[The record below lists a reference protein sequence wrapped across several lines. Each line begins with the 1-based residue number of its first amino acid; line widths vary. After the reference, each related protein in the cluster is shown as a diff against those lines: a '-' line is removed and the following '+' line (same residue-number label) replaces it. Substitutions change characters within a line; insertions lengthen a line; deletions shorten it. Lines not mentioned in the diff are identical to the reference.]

1 MTQSKWFAY
10 LCAALLAATACSSSG
25 KKLDFGGTCKVN
37 SDCNDPLSCA
47 FGSCH
52 QQCKDIRDCPHGDR
66 CVTVNGV
73 GVCQLPAEASC
84 SGTGGKCDPSLLCA
98 GDNICRTPCTPTSGC
113 IASQTCV
120 STFCVDPNESA
131 VLYGDA
137 GVKTDA
143 PALAADGPAVTGA
156 DGPAVTGADGP
167 VVAIDGPTLG
177 KDGPAVTGADGP
189 VVAIDGPTLGKD
201 GPASA
206 NGDVGGGADVPVTG
220 GGGSGGG
227 GGGTGGVGGGG
238 AGGSGT
244 VTVCPQT
251 QFGLVAEGD
260 SNPNF
265 YGGVGLRTATQ
276 LLNFT
281 AYTGPDPNGP
291 TDAGTS
297 TVGLVY
303 VQAFDPVSAQKQGPA
318 QPLFTPQYVT
328 NLGASAGPFSLVAAI
343 APTGQVAIIYWNGY
357 GIGAAFLG
365 PAAGDAG
372 ASPGNLQVTRQVQL
386 EVSGIGSLPHVIWSV
401 AFNAFVF
408 SYQLGDV
415 NQPIH
420 VRKFFSDG
428 RPVGGDTDGVPT
440 DISDN
445 RGGSNTG
452 FAVVTNQ
459 NPYLGVFYGQ
469 YGGYATFLTVL
480 DTQGNQVGTAFPLG
494 ARGAAWLTGAATS
507 TGYVAFYDQGGIQ
520 ASFISPDAK
529 GNVSAAQYTDAGVL
543 DGFHFNGTEAANR
556 AIALNDDVGGAGGVG
571 LAIAYNGKVSFAYVN
586 PDHSHV
592 NPATV
597 VAHTWASGYDYLNI
611 SNSAGSFAVSLWS
624 NAEHM
629 VHVAATTCPQ

>member
-10 LCAALLAATACSSSG
+10 FCVALLAATACSSS
-25 KKLDFGGTCKVN
+25 KTIDLGGTCSLN
-37 SDCNDPLSCA
+37 SDCTNPLSCN
-47 FGSCH
+47 FGTCH
-52 QQCKDIRDCPHGDR
+52 QQCAEIRDCPQGDR

-84 SGTGGKCDPSLLCA
+84 SGTGKCDPSLLCA
-98 GDNICRTPCTPTSGC
+98 GDNICRAPCTATSGC

-120 STFCVDPNESA
+120 SGICVDPNESA

-143 PALAADGPAVTGA
+143 PALAA
-156 DGPAVTGADGP
+156 
-167 VVAIDGPTLG
+167 
-177 KDGPAVTGADGP
+177 DGPAVTGADGP

-227 GGGTGGVGGGG
+227 AGGGGG
-238 AGGSGT
+238 ASGGAGGGGGT

-251 QFGLVAEGD
+251 QFGLPAEGD

-297 TVGLVY
+297 TVALVY
-303 VQAFDPVSAQKQGPA
+303 VQAFDPVGAQKQGPA

-328 NLGASAGPFSLVAAI
+328 GFASNGYGAFSLVAAI
-343 APTGQVAIIYWNGY
+343 APTGQVAIIYWNAF

-408 SYQLGDV
+408 SYQLNDGND
-415 NQPIH
+415 PIH
-420 VRKFFSDG
+420 LRKFYSDG

-440 DISDN
+440 DRSDN
-445 RGGSNTG
+445 KGGTSRG

-459 NPYLGVFYGQ
+459 NPYLGVFYCQ
-469 YGGYATFLTVL
+469 DGGNGAPFLTVL
-480 DTQGNQVGTAFPLG
+480 DTQGNQVGKTFSLQASPAG
-494 ARGAAWLTGAATS
+494 TNWLTGAATS

-543 DGFHFNGTEAANR
+543 DGFHFNGTETANR

-571 LAIAYNGKVSFAYVN
+571 LAIAYSGKVSFAYVN
-586 PDHSHV
+586 SDHSHV

-597 VAHTWASGYDYLNI
+597 LPHSWDNADYVNI
-611 SNSAGSFAVSLWS
+611 SNSAGSFAVSLWN
-624 NAEHM
+624 NAEHK
-629 VHVAATTCPQ
+629 VEVAATTCPQ

>member
-1 MTQSKWFAY
+1 M
-10 LCAALLAATACSSSG
+10 
-25 KKLDFGGTCKVN
+25 
-37 SDCNDPLSCA
+37 
-47 FGSCH
+47 
-52 QQCKDIRDCPHGDR
+52 
-66 CVTVNGV
+66 
-73 GVCQLPAEASC
+73 
-84 SGTGGKCDPSLLCA
+84 
-98 GDNICRTPCTPTSGC
+98 
-113 IASQTCV
+113 
-120 STFCVDPNESA
+120 DPNESA
-131 VLYGDA
+131 VLNGDA

-143 PALAADGPAVTGA
+143 PLPGA
-156 DGPAVTGADGP
+156 DGPVVATDAPLPGADGP

-189 VVAIDGPTLGKD
+189 VVAVDGPTLGKD

-227 GGGTGGVGGGG
+227 GSGGGG
-238 AGGSGT
+238 ARGGAGGGGGT

-281 AYTGPDPNGP
+281 AYTGPDPNAT

-297 TVGLVY
+297 TVPLVY
-303 VQAFDPVSAQKQGPA
+303 VQAFDPVSAQKQGEA
-318 QPLFTPQYVT
+318 RPLFTPQYVT
-328 NLGASAGPFSLVAAI
+328 GGPNAFMFSLVATI
-343 APTGQVAIIYWNGY
+343 APTGQVAVVYWDGY
-357 GIGAAFLG
+357 EIGAAFLA
-365 PAAGDAG
+365 PAMADAG
-372 ASPGNLQVTRQVQL
+372 VSPGSLQVVRQVQL
-386 EVSGIGSLPHVIWSV
+386 EVSGIASLPHVIWSV
-401 AFNAFVF
+401 ALNAFVF
-408 SYQLGDV
+408 SYQPGDV

-420 VRKFFSDG
+420 VRKFYSDG

-440 DISDN
+440 DRSDN
-445 RGGSNTG
+445 LVGTGGGAPG

-469 YGGYATFLTVL
+469 YGPGAPFLTIL
-480 DTQGNQVGTAFPLG
+480 DTQGNQAGKTFSLQASPAGTS
-494 ARGAAWLTGAATS
+494 WLTGAATS
-507 TGYVAFYDQGGIQ
+507 TGYVAFYAQGGIQ
-520 ASFISPDAK
+520 ASFVSPDAK
-529 GNVSAAQYTDAGVL
+529 GNVLATQYTDAGVL
-543 DGFHFNGTEAANR
+543 DGFHFNGTEAANT

-597 VAHTWASGYDYLNI
+597 FAHTWVGNSTGLRFDYLNI

-624 NAEHM
+624 NAEQK
-629 VHVAATTCPQ
+629 VYVAATTCPQ

>member
-1 MTQSKWFAY
+1 
-10 LCAALLAATACSSSG
+10 
-25 KKLDFGGTCKVN
+25 
-37 SDCNDPLSCA
+37 
-47 FGSCH
+47 
-52 QQCKDIRDCPHGDR
+52 
-66 CVTVNGV
+66 
-73 GVCQLPAEASC
+73 
-84 SGTGGKCDPSLLCA
+84 
-98 GDNICRTPCTPTSGC
+98 
-113 IASQTCV
+113 
-120 STFCVDPNESA
+120 VDPNESA

-189 VVAIDGPTLGKD
+189 AVAIDGPTLGKD

-227 GGGTGGVGGGG
+227 GASGGAGGGG
-238 AGGSGT
+238 ASGGAGGGGGT

-251 QFGLVAEGD
+251 QFGLPAEGD

-281 AYTGPDPNGP
+281 AYTGPDPNAP
-291 TDAGTS
+291 ADAGTS
-297 TVGLVY
+297 NVALVY
-303 VQAFDPVSAQKQGPA
+303 VQAFDPVSAQKQGEA
-318 QPLFTPQYVT
+318 KPLFTPQYITRLT
-328 NLGASAGPFSLVAAI
+328 NYCCLQPVSLVAAI
-343 APTGQVAIIYWNGY
+343 APTGQVAIIYWNAF

-386 EVSGIGSLPHVIWSV
+386 EVSGIGTLPHVIWSV

-408 SYQLGDV
+408 SYQV
-415 NQPIH
+415 SSRNAPIQ
-420 VRKFFSDG
+420 VRKFYSDG
-428 RPVGGDTDGVPT
+428 RPVGGDTDGVP
-440 DISDN
+440 SNNPDN
-445 RGGSNTG
+445 SVDGDHDW
-452 FAVVTNQ
+452 AVVTNQ
-459 NPYLGVFYGQ
+459 NSYLGVFYSGA
-469 YGGYATFLTVL
+469 GALPCLTVL
-480 DTQGNQVGTAFPLG
+480 DTQGNQVGQTFPLHQSSTG
-494 ARGAAWLTGAATS
+494 VSWLTGAATS
-507 TGYVAFYDQGGIQ
+507 AGYVAFYNADQGGIQ

-543 DGFHFNGTEAANR
+543 DGFHFNGTENANG

-571 LAIAYNGKVSFAYVN
+571 LAILYDGKVSFAYVN

-597 VAHTWASGYDYLNI
+597 VAHAWGSGDYLNI

-624 NAEHM
+624 NAEQK
-629 VHVAATTCPQ
+629 VRVAATTCPQ